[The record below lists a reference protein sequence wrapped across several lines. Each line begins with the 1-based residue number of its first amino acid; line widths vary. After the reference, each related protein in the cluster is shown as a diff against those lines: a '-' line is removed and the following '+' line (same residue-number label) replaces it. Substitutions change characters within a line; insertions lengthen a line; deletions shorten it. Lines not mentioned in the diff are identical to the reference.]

1 MQGLN
6 EALASLN
13 TTNQVQNKPV
23 KADQNNAQ
31 NEQDDSFYKM
41 IENSVKEYESSQN
54 RQSQDSTSDT
64 TKDME
69 SKSNTQSTSP
79 KSQKS
84 SKNDNIKND
93 KIAQNISQTTNQNPQ
108 SIDEIML
115 ENADFITLLGLLES
129 QNGSMKTGI
138 SNLVSA
144 NLNKFLATE
153 KNIKE
158 LKGAKSLQDLLNLS
172 EKFGLGLSKIKIT
185 KDGLEALKGEFKNL
199 HSKGFFNN
207 VPVLKNPIE
216 VHAMTKK
223 DIEKTIQKIENSDKN
238 LLSKLMLGQ
247 SVEVKKDNK
256 TIINDDE
263 IKSQAKIE
271 PKTEAKIDLKDL
283 LKETFA
289 SKDDNKKSAL
299 NEQIKPDIK
308 PDIKTQTVQN
318 LSKDIQNI
326 EQKTQPNLT
335 TQIDNQIKESIKQP
349 TTQASTKSQNISSID
364 EYLANIMQKAIKES
378 GEQSAK
384 PTPATIIA
392 ESMSSSNDS
401 NLSEQSSQNF
411 DQNSQSNTPI
421 KDIVNSAKLN
431 AKELNLKHV
440 FDNFATQ
447 LQEKISEYKPPITRF
462 HLTLNPG
469 NLGEVEITLINRGSN
484 LHINFNSNNQTMQLF
499 MQHQAEF
506 KASLVNMG
514 FSELSMNFSDNAN
527 KEQNQG
533 ENKRQKFNINEDEQ
547 IEQSQSE
554 ETVLEVVLPKYF

>member
-6 EALASLN
+6 EALASLS

-41 IENSVKEYESSQN
+41 IENSVKEYENSQN
-54 RQSQDSTSDT
+54 RQSQDSTSNT

-69 SKSNTQSTSP
+69 SKSNTQSTSL

-271 PKTEAKIDLKDL
+271 PKAEAKIDLKDL

-289 SKDDNKKSAL
+289 SK
-299 NEQIKPDIK
+299 
-308 PDIKTQTVQN
+308 
-318 LSKDIQNI
+318 
-326 EQKTQPNLT
+326 
-335 TQIDNQIKESIKQP
+335 
-349 TTQASTKSQNISSID
+349 
-364 EYLANIMQKAIKES
+364 
-378 GEQSAK
+378 
-384 PTPATIIA
+384 
-392 ESMSSSNDS
+392 
-401 NLSEQSSQNF
+401 
-411 DQNSQSNTPI
+411 
-421 KDIVNSAKLN
+421 
-431 AKELNLKHV
+431 
-440 FDNFATQ
+440 
-447 LQEKISEYKPPITRF
+447 
-462 HLTLNPG
+462 
-469 NLGEVEITLINRGSN
+469 
-484 LHINFNSNNQTMQLF
+484 
-499 MQHQAEF
+499 
-506 KASLVNMG
+506 
-514 FSELSMNFSDNAN
+514 
-527 KEQNQG
+527 
-533 ENKRQKFNINEDEQ
+533 
-547 IEQSQSE
+547 
-554 ETVLEVVLPKYF
+554 

>member
-31 NEQDDSFYKM
+31 SEQDDSFYKM

-54 RQSQDSTSDT
+54 GQSQDSTSDT

-84 SKNDNIKND
+84 SKNDTIKND
-93 KIAQNISQTTNQNPQ
+93 KIAQNIAQTTNQNPQ
-108 SIDEIML
+108 NIDEIML

-238 LLSKLMLGQ
+238 LLSKLILGQ

-271 PKTEAKIDLKDL
+271 PKAEAKIDLKDL

-299 NEQIKPDIK
+299 NEQVKSDIK
-308 PDIKTQTVQN
+308 AQTVQN
-318 LSKDIQNI
+318 LSKDTQNI

-335 TQIDNQIKESIKQP
+335 TQIDSQIKESIKQP
-349 TTQASTKSQNISSID
+349 TAQASTKSQNISSID

-547 IEQSQSE
+547 TEQSQSE

>member
-31 NEQDDSFYKM
+31 SEQDDSFYKM

-54 RQSQDSTSDT
+54 GQSQDSTSDT

-84 SKNDNIKND
+84 SKNDTIKND
-93 KIAQNISQTTNQNPQ
+93 KIAQNIAQTTNQNPQ
-108 SIDEIML
+108 NIDEIML

-172 EKFGLGLSKIKIT
+172 ENFGLGLSKIKIT

-238 LLSKLMLGQ
+238 LLSKLILGQ

-271 PKTEAKIDLKDL
+271 PKAEAKIDLKDL

-299 NEQIKPDIK
+299 NEQVKSDIK
-308 PDIKTQTVQN
+308 AQTVQN
-318 LSKDIQNI
+318 LSKDTQNI

-335 TQIDNQIKESIKQP
+335 TQIDSQIKESIKQP
-349 TTQASTKSQNISSID
+349 TAQASTKSQNISSID

>member
-31 NEQDDSFYKM
+31 SEQDDSFYKM

-54 RQSQDSTSDT
+54 GQSQDSTSDT

-84 SKNDNIKND
+84 SKNDTIKND
-93 KIAQNISQTTNQNPQ
+93 KIAQNIAQTTNQNPQ
-108 SIDEIML
+108 NIDEIML

-238 LLSKLMLGQ
+238 LLSKLILGQ

-271 PKTEAKIDLKDL
+271 PKAEAKIDLKDL

-299 NEQIKPDIK
+299 NEQVKSDIK
-308 PDIKTQTVQN
+308 AQTIQN
-318 LSKDIQNI
+318 LSKDTQNI

-547 IEQSQSE
+547 TEQSQSE

>member
-23 KADQNNAQ
+23 KADQNGAQ
-31 NEQDDSFYKM
+31 SEQDDSFYKM

-54 RQSQDSTSDT
+54 GQSQDSTSNT

-93 KIAQNISQTTNQNPQ
+93 KIAQNIAQTTNQNPQ

-185 KDGLEALKGEFKNL
+185 KDGLETLKGEFKNL

-271 PKTEAKIDLKDL
+271 PKAEAKIDLKDL

-289 SKDDNKKSAL
+289 SKDDNKKSTL
-299 NEQIKPDIK
+299 NEQVK

-318 LSKDIQNI
+318 LSKDTQNI

-349 TTQASTKSQNISSID
+349 TAQANTKSKNISSID

-378 GEQSAK
+378 GEQNAK

-392 ESMSSSNDS
+392 ESMNSLNDS

-533 ENKRQKFNINEDEQ
+533 ENKRQKFNINKDEQ

>member
-31 NEQDDSFYKM
+31 SEQDDSFYKM

-54 RQSQDSTSDT
+54 GQSQDSTSDT

-84 SKNDNIKND
+84 SKNDTIKND
-93 KIAQNISQTTNQNPQ
+93 KIAQNIAQTTNQNPQ
-108 SIDEIML
+108 NIDEIML

-238 LLSKLMLGQ
+238 LLSKLILGQ

-271 PKTEAKIDLKDL
+271 PKAEAKIDLKDL

-299 NEQIKPDIK
+299 NEQVKSDIK
-308 PDIKTQTVQN
+308 AQTVQN
-318 LSKDIQNI
+318 LSKDTQNI

-335 TQIDNQIKESIKQP
+335 TQIDSQIKESIKQP
-349 TTQASTKSQNISSID
+349 TAQASTKSQNISSID
-364 EYLANIMQKAIKES
+364 EYLVNIMQKAIKES

>member
-54 RQSQDSTSDT
+54 GQSQDSTSDT
-64 TKDME
+64 TIDME

-84 SKNDNIKND
+84 SKNDTIKND
-93 KIAQNISQTTNQNPQ
+93 KIAQNIAQTTNQNPQ
-108 SIDEIML
+108 NIDEIML

-129 QNGSMKTGI
+129 QDGSMKTGI

-263 IKSQAKIE
+263 TKSQAKIE
-271 PKTEAKIDLKDL
+271 PKAEAKIDLKDL
-283 LKETFA
+283 LKETFT

-299 NEQIKPDIK
+299 NEQVKPDIK

-318 LSKDIQNI
+318 LSKDTQNI

-349 TTQASTKSQNISSID
+349 TAQASTKSQNISSID

-547 IEQSQSE
+547 TEQSQNE

>member
-31 NEQDDSFYKM
+31 SEQDDSFYKM

-54 RQSQDSTSDT
+54 GQSQDSTSDT

-84 SKNDNIKND
+84 SKNDTIKND
-93 KIAQNISQTTNQNPQ
+93 KIAQNIAQTTNQNPQ
-108 SIDEIML
+108 NIDEIML

-238 LLSKLMLGQ
+238 LLSKLILGQ

-271 PKTEAKIDLKDL
+271 PKAEAKIDLKDL

-299 NEQIKPDIK
+299 NEQVKSDIK
-308 PDIKTQTVQN
+308 AQTVQN
-318 LSKDIQNI
+318 LSKDTQNI

-335 TQIDNQIKESIKQP
+335 TQIDSQIKESIKQP
-349 TTQASTKSQNISSID
+349 TAQASTKSQNISSID

-527 KEQNQG
+527 KG
-533 ENKRQKFNINEDEQ
+533 QKFNINEDEQ

>member
-1 MQGLN
+1 
-6 EALASLN
+6 
-13 TTNQVQNKPV
+13 
-23 KADQNNAQ
+23 
-31 NEQDDSFYKM
+31 
-41 IENSVKEYESSQN
+41 
-54 RQSQDSTSDT
+54 
-64 TKDME
+64 
-69 SKSNTQSTSP
+69 
-79 KSQKS
+79 
-84 SKNDNIKND
+84 
-93 KIAQNISQTTNQNPQ
+93 
-108 SIDEIML
+108 
-115 ENADFITLLGLLES
+115 
-129 QNGSMKTGI
+129 
-138 SNLVSA
+138 
-144 NLNKFLATE
+144 
-153 KNIKE
+153 
-158 LKGAKSLQDLLNLS
+158 
-172 EKFGLGLSKIKIT
+172 
-185 KDGLEALKGEFKNL
+185 
-199 HSKGFFNN
+199 
-207 VPVLKNPIE
+207 
-216 VHAMTKK
+216 
-223 DIEKTIQKIENSDKN
+223 
-238 LLSKLMLGQ
+238 
-247 SVEVKKDNK
+247 
-256 TIINDDE
+256 
-263 IKSQAKIE
+263 
-271 PKTEAKIDLKDL
+271 
-283 LKETFA
+283 
-289 SKDDNKKSAL
+289 
-299 NEQIKPDIK
+299 
-308 PDIKTQTVQN
+308 
-318 LSKDIQNI
+318 
-326 EQKTQPNLT
+326 
-335 TQIDNQIKESIKQP
+335 
-349 TTQASTKSQNISSID
+349 
-364 EYLANIMQKAIKES
+364 MQKAIKES

>member
-6 EALASLN
+6 EALASLS

-54 RQSQDSTSDT
+54 KQSQDSTSDT

-84 SKNDNIKND
+84 SKNDTIKND
-93 KIAQNISQTTNQNPQ
+93 KIAQNIAQTTNQNPQ
-108 SIDEIML
+108 NIDEIML

-238 LLSKLMLGQ
+238 LLSKLMLGK

-271 PKTEAKIDLKDL
+271 PKAEAKIDLKDL

-289 SKDDNKKSAL
+289 SKDDSKKAAL
-299 NEQIKPDIK
+299 NEQVKSDIK
-308 PDIKTQTVQN
+308 AQTVQN
-318 LSKDIQNI
+318 LSKDTQNI

-349 TTQASTKSQNISSID
+349 TVQASTKSQNISSID

-401 NLSEQSSQNF
+401 NLSEQNSQNF

-462 HLTLNPG
+462 HLTLNPS

>member
-54 RQSQDSTSDT
+54 GQSQDSTSDT

-84 SKNDNIKND
+84 SKNDTIKND
-93 KIAQNISQTTNQNPQ
+93 KIAQNIAQTTNQNPQ
-108 SIDEIML
+108 NIDEIML

-271 PKTEAKIDLKDL
+271 PKAEAKIDLKDL

-299 NEQIKPDIK
+299 NEQVK

-318 LSKDIQNI
+318 LSKDTQNI

>member
-41 IENSVKEYESSQN
+41 IENSVKEYENSQN
-54 RQSQDSTSDT
+54 GQSQDSTSDT
-64 TKDME
+64 TKDLE
-69 SKSNTQSTSP
+69 SKSNTQSTSL

-84 SKNDNIKND
+84 SKNDTIKND
-93 KIAQNISQTTNQNPQ
+93 KIAQNIAQTTNQNPQ
-108 SIDEIML
+108 NIDEIML

-271 PKTEAKIDLKDL
+271 PKAEAKIDLKDL

-299 NEQIKPDIK
+299 NEQVKS
-308 PDIKTQTVQN
+308 DIKTQTVQN
-318 LSKDIQNI
+318 LSKDTQNI

-349 TTQASTKSQNISSID
+349 TAQASTKSQDISSID

-401 NLSEQSSQNF
+401 NLSEQSNQNF